1 MKRYNL
7 VYYWQNF
14 LSNKEN
20 SYLRP
25 NSYVIKFC
33 IVNKFS
39 YDFFCDWYSFS
50 NVSRL
55 ISFLRYVVIP
65 STYITKAF
73 GKEENTIFLD
83 ALDKDDCIDYIDY
96 CESYAKN
103 TIIKQ
108 IKNEYDF
115 LNRVE
120 KFDLGIKGIKKY
132 IELINK
138 YNSKSSKIFL
148 ELEFYENV
156 NKIGKGLV
164 DEYEKEH
171 MLKSLEET
179 MSLNKN
185 EILSMFENIDKNIF
199 MLKRL
204 NTYLN
209 NTLTF

>member
-20 SYLRP
+20 RYLRP

-73 GKEENTIFLD
+73 GEEENIIFLD
-83 ALDKDDCIDYIDY
+83 ALDKDECIDYIDY

-108 IKNEYDF
+108 MKNEYDF

-138 YNSKSSKIFL
+138 MVQI
-148 ELEFYENV
+148 
-156 NKIGKGLV
+156 
-164 DEYEKEH
+164 
-171 MLKSLEET
+171 
-179 MSLNKN
+179 LNN
-185 EILSMFENIDKNIF
+185 LDQSIIDKTTPSNGWG
-199 MLKRL
+199 
-204 NTYLN
+204 TYDQLREAVNDFAN
-209 NTLTF
+209 NLSYLYKFIDNYETYKIVSDT